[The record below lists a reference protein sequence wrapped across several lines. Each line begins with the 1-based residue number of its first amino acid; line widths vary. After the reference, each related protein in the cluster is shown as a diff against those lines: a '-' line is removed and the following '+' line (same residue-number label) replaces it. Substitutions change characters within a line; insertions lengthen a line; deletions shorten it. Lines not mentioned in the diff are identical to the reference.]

1 MSDGIL
7 HLTDATFDKEIVNSK
22 SPAIVDFWASWCYPC
37 KMITP
42 ILEEIA
48 KDYFGKIKVAK
59 LDVDDNIL
67 TATRFNVMNIPTL
80 ILFKDGKE
88 KIRVVG
94 VTPREEIAK
103 KIDEVLKG

>member
-48 KDYFGKIKVAK
+48 KDYSGKIKVAK

>member
-48 KDYFGKIKVAK
+48 KDYSGRIKVAK

>member
-7 HLTDATFDKEIVNSK
+7 YLTDATFDKEIVNSK

-48 KDYFGKIKVAK
+48 KDYSGKIKVAK

-88 KIRVVG
+88 KIRIVG
-94 VTPREEIAK
+94 ITPREEITK
-103 KIDEVLKG
+103 KIDEVLTK

>member
-1 MSDGIL
+1 MPNDIL
-7 HLTDATFDKEIVNSK
+7 HLTDSSFDNEIVNSK

-37 KMITP
+37 KMVAP

-48 KDYFGKIKVAK
+48 SDYSGKIKVAK
-59 LDVDDNIL
+59 LDVDENMS

-88 KIRVVG
+88 KTRLVG
-94 VTPREEIAK
+94 VTPKEEIAR
-103 KIDEVLKG
+103 KIDEILKG

>member
-1 MSDGIL
+1 MSDDIL
-7 HLTDATFDKEIVNSK
+7 HLTDASFDNEIVNSK
-22 SPAIVDFWASWCYPC
+22 SPTIVDFWASWCYPC
-37 KMITP
+37 KMVAP

-48 KDYFGKIKVAK
+48 NDYSGKIKVAK
-59 LDVDDNIL
+59 LDVDENMS

-88 KIRVVG
+88 KVRLVG
-94 VTPREEIAK
+94 VTPKEEIAR

>member
-48 KDYFGKIKVAK
+48 KDYSGKIKVAK

-88 KIRVVG
+88 KTRIVG
-94 VTPREEIAK
+94 ITPREEITK
-103 KIDEVLKG
+103 KIDEVLTK

>member
-1 MSDGIL
+1 MPNDIL
-7 HLTDATFDKEIVNSK
+7 HLTDASFDNEIVNSK

-37 KMITP
+37 KMVAP

-48 KDYFGKIKVAK
+48 SDYSGKIKVAK
-59 LDVDDNIL
+59 LDVDENMS

-88 KIRVVG
+88 KTRLVG
-94 VTPREEIAK
+94 VTPKEEIAR
-103 KIDEVLKG
+103 KIDEILKG

>member
-48 KDYFGKIKVAK
+48 KDYSGKIKVAK

-88 KIRVVG
+88 KIRIVG
-94 VTPREEIAK
+94 ITPREEITK
-103 KIDEVLKG
+103 KIDEVLTK

>member
-1 MSDGIL
+1 MSDDIL
-7 HLTDATFDKEIVNSK
+7 HLTDSSFDKEIVDSK
-22 SPAIVDFWASWCYPC
+22 SSAIVDFWASWCYPC

-48 KDYFGKIKVAK
+48 NDYSGKIKVAK
-59 LDVDDNIL
+59 LDVDENMS

-88 KIRVVG
+88 KVRLVG
-94 VTPREEIAK
+94 VTPKEEIAR

>member
-22 SPAIVDFWASWCYPC
+22 SSAIVDFWASWCYPC
-37 KMITP
+37 KMIVP

-48 KDYFGKIKVAK
+48 NDYSGKIKVAK
-59 LDVDDNIL
+59 LDVDENMP

-88 KIRVVG
+88 KTRIVG
-94 VTPREEIAK
+94 VAPKEEIAR

>member
-1 MSDGIL
+1 MADGIL

-22 SPAIVDFWASWCYPC
+22 SPALVDFWASWCYPC
-37 KMITP
+37 KMVAP

-48 KDYFGKIKVAK
+48 KDYSGKIKVAK
-59 LDVDDNIL
+59 LDVDDNMS

-80 ILFKDGKE
+80 IIFKEGKE
-88 KIRVVG
+88 STRIVG
-94 VTPREEIAK
+94 VTPKEEIAR

>member
-1 MSDGIL
+1 MSEEIL

-37 KMITP
+37 KMIAP
-42 ILEEIA
+42 ILEEVA
-48 KDYFGKIKVAK
+48 KDYSGKIKVAK
-59 LDVDDNIL
+59 LDVDENMS
-67 TATRFNVMNIPTL
+67 TASRLNVMNIPTL

-88 KIRVVG
+88 KTRIIG
-94 VTPREEIAK
+94 ITPKDEIAR

>member
-48 KDYFGKIKVAK
+48 KDYSGKIKVAK

-88 KIRVVG
+88 KIRIVG
-94 VTPREEIAK
+94 VTPREEISK
-103 KIDEVLKG
+103 KIDEVLTK